1 MYCQMPEM
9 DGFEATRAIR
19 MAEAAAP
26 AARAAVPIVALTA
39 NAING
44 DREQCLAAGMNG
56 YLSKPVD
63 PKGLIDALRKF
74 ATPDAAPAEPTCPMR
89 TVEREG
95 AAAADVAGA
104 GSPAAAAAPFDTK
117 LLISRCLGN
126 LGVAEMI
133 LAEFE
138 KQAIGDVRHIEML
151 LDAGD
156 AGRVAQVA
164 HALKGAAVVLAADN
178 LRTIVSELEQLARAA
193 DWPAMRSRL
202 QPLRE
207 EANRCVRY
215 LPTSR
220 RELVDQS
227 GSRTPAKG

>member
-1 MYCQMPEM
+1 
-9 DGFEATRAIR
+9 
-19 MAEAAAP
+19 
-26 AARAAVPIVALTA
+26 
-39 NAING
+39 
-44 DREQCLAAGMNG
+44 
-56 YLSKPVD
+56 
-63 PKGLIDALRKF
+63 
-74 ATPDAAPAEPTCPMR
+74 
-89 TVEREG
+89 
-95 AAAADVAGA
+95 
-104 GSPAAAAAPFDTK
+104 
-117 LLISRCLGN
+117 
-126 LGVAEMI
+126 MI

-215 LPTSR
+215 LPMSR
-220 RELVDQS
+220 RELVDQL
-227 GSRTPAKG
+227 GSHAPAKG

>member
-1 MYCQMPEM
+1 MDCQMPEM

-19 MAEAAAP
+19 EAEAAAP

-63 PKGLIDALRKF
+63 PKRLIDALREF
-74 ATPDAAPAEPTCPMR
+74 ATPDAAPAEPTRPMR

-95 AAAADVAGA
+95 AAVAGA

-117 LLISRCLGN
+117 TLLSRCLGN
-126 LGVAEMI
+126 LNVAEMI

-164 HALKGAAVVLAADN
+164 HALKGAAVVLAADH
-178 LRTIVSELEQLARAA
+178 LRTIVSEMEQLARAA

-202 QPLRE
+202 QPLRD